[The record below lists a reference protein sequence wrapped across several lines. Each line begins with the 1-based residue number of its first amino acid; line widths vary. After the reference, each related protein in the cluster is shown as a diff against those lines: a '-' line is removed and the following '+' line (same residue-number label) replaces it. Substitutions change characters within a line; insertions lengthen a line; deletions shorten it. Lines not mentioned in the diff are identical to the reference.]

1 MLARDGASAA
11 GPRLRLLAAAVVLDD
26 ARSVTSDHFGVLAT
40 YALSQRAQKVKFTG
54 LTQQFY

>member
-1 MLARDGASAA
+1 VLACDGAAAA

-26 ARSVTSDHFGVLAT
+26 ARGVTSDHFGVLAT

-54 LTQQFY
+54 W